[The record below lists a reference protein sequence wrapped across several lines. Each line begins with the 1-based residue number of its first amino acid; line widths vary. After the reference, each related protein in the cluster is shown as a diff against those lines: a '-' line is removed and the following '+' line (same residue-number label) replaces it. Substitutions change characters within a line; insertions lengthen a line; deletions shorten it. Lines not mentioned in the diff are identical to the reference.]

1 MTLPTTAHLL
11 LAMSMPEISLIF
23 FMGMFVVLVVALVLS
38 RSRRWERIARIPLE
52 ERPIDEQAQA
62 GTGAD
67 ADGHEGAGRRKSAGS
82 TEGGSRDVR

>member
-1 MTLPTTAHLL
+1 MTPSMDVHPL

-62 GTGAD
+62 GTGAA
-67 ADGHEGAGRRKSAGS
+67 ADGREGAGRRKSAGS

>member
-1 MTLPTTAHLL
+1 MTPSMDVHPL

-62 GTGAD
+62 GTGAA

>member
-1 MTLPTTAHLL
+1 MISPTTGRLL

-52 ERPIDEQAQA
+52 ERPIDGRRER
-62 GTGAD
+62 GVGASEV
-67 ADGHEGAGRRKSAGS
+67 GGAGAEGRASAVS

>member
-1 MTLPTTAHLL
+1 MTPSMDVHLL

-62 GTGAD
+62 GTGAT